1 MARLAILIDA
11 AYLER
16 VAADNFR
23 TGIDYTHLP
32 DAVRDIVAG
41 GLREPLDIVR
51 TYLYD
56 ALPHL
61 PAGPSDDDS
70 KKHAEKA
77 RFFDF
82 VRNQPRFVVREG
94 WVAFR
99 GRDRRGRPFYQQKQV
114 DMLLGLD
121 IALLSAKR
129 QISHMAIISGDSDL
143 TPAIEVARDEG
154 VTVWLFHGPRV
165 KETNQSSV
173 ARSLLQSVDMRYEID
188 QEFMNRVE
196 RQRRG

>member
-1 MARLAILIDA
+1 MMLCPTSLRSRQTKILKNTLKRLA
-11 AYLER
+11 
-16 VAADNFR
+16 
-23 TGIDYTHLP
+23 
-32 DAVRDIVAG
+32 
-41 GLREPLDIVR
+41 
-51 TYLYD
+51 
-56 ALPHL
+56 
-61 PAGPSDDDS
+61 
-70 KKHAEKA
+70 
-77 RFFDF
+77 FFDF
-82 VRNQPRFVVREG
+82 LRNQPRFVVREG

-188 QEFMNRVE
+188 QEFMNGVE

>member
-16 VAADNFR
+16 VAKDQFR
-23 TGIDYTHLP
+23 TRIDYTQLP
-32 DAVRDIVAG
+32 DAIRDIVAAQ
-41 GLREPLDIVR
+41 LREPLDIVR

-61 PAGPSDDDS
+61 PTDPSEEDS
-70 KKHAEKA
+70 RKHGEKA

-82 VRNQPRFVVREG
+82 LRSQPKFIVREG

-121 IALLSAKR
+121 VALLSAKG
-129 QISHMAIISGDSDL
+129 QISHMAVISGDSDL
-143 TPAIEVARDEG
+143 TPAVEVARDEG
-154 VTVWLFHGPRV
+154 VTVWLFHGPLIR
-165 KETNQSSV
+165 ETNQSSV
-173 ARSLLQSVDMRYEID
+173 ARSLLQNVDMRHEID
-188 QEFMNRVE
+188 DDFISKVS
-196 RQRRG
+196 RQRP

>member
-16 VAADNFR
+16 VAKDQFR
-23 TGIDYTHLP
+23 TGVDYTKLP
-32 DAVRDIVAG
+32 DAIRDIVAVQ
-41 GLREPLDIVR
+41 LREPLDVVR

-56 ALPHL
+56 ALPYL
-61 PAGPSDDDS
+61 PNNPSEEDS
-70 KKHAEKA
+70 KKHADKA

-82 VRNQPRFVVREG
+82 LRNQPRFVVREG
-94 WVAFR
+94 WVALR
-99 GRDRRGRPFYQQKQV
+99 GKDRRGRPFFVQKQV

-121 IALLSAKR
+121 IAFLSAKG

-143 TPAIEVARDEG
+143 TPAVEVARDEG
-154 VTVWLFHGPRV
+154 VTVWLFHGPLI

-173 ARSLLQSVDMRYEID
+173 ARSLLQNVDMRYEIN
-188 QEFMNRVE
+188 QEFMNQV
-196 RQRRG
+196 QRRRP